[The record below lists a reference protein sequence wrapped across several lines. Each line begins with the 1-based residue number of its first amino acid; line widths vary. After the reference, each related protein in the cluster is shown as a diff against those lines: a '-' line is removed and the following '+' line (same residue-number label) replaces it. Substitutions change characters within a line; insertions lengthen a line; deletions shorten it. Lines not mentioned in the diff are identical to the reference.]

1 MSKKQPPLSADS
13 LFLRYMMGN
22 ADDKNPIVRLLEEI
36 HACGSINQAAKT
48 VGMSYKAAWERME
61 TLNNLSPQPLITR
74 QVGGSG
80 GGGTVLTEAGHDFL
94 KRANLLRR
102 EFASFLNF
110 FNHSPEEA
118 FNTLKTLRRME
129 MKISAR
135 NVWLGNVV
143 GIERGAVNSVVTV
156 ALKGRDTIVSVITEN
171 SVQRLGLQP
180 GVEVLAIVK
189 APSVLLALDVDRQK
203 ISARN
208 ILEGRINRIIPG
220 VVNDEVIID
229 LDVGNTVT
237 SILTSEGVQRLG
249 LIEGMTISAI
259 IKASD
264 VLLAIA

>member
-1 MSKKQPPLSADS
+1 
-13 LFLRYMMGN
+13 
-22 ADDKNPIVRLLEEI
+22 
-36 HACGSINQAAKT
+36 
-48 VGMSYKAAWERME
+48 
-61 TLNNLSPQPLITR
+61 
-74 QVGGSG
+74 
-80 GGGTVLTEAGHDFL
+80 
-94 KRANLLRR
+94 
-102 EFASFLNF
+102 
-110 FNHSPEEA
+110 
-118 FNTLKTLRRME
+118 

-135 NVWLGNVV
+135 NVWLGNVI

-180 GVEVLAIVK
+180 GVQVLAIVK

-208 ILEGRINRIIPG
+208 ILEGRINRIVPG

-229 LDVGNTVT
+229 LDLGNTVT
-237 SILTSEGVQRLG
+237 SILTSEGVKRLG
-249 LIEGMTISAI
+249 LAEGMMISAI